1 MTDTRSRRF
10 PKLARRIGQGSLAL
24 VAGFTMFL
32 LFRSP
37 SHDRDWAQSQAV
49 LPSIAFDGPRAT
61 VRNVRNFRYDAAG
74 AVTDPGYDDR
84 TYDLSQL
91 TTVWYGIA
99 HFSSFDGLAHSFLSF
114 EFADGQY
121 LALSIEARREAGV
134 SYNPFFGLFRAYE
147 IIYILADERDVI
159 GLRSHIEGNR
169 VLLYP
174 LQLAPEEGAVLL
186 RTLLQEA
193 DEIIRSPRFYN
204 TLTDNCITGI
214 TDHAKRVSAW
224 RRMFDYR
231 ILLPGFSDGLALD
244 IGALWPGIPLEEA
257 RRRAT
262 IDPDSGP
269 IESERFS
276 VLIRQAMRDRGS

>member
-1 MTDTRSRRF
+1 MK
-10 PKLARRIGQGSLAL
+10 PIVLYLGLAVLAGIGLFSLVL
-24 VAGFTMFL
+24 M
-32 LFRSP
+32 FRSP
-37 SHDRDWAQSQAV
+37 SHDRDWAQSHAV
-49 LPSIAFDGPRAT
+49 LPAIAFDGQRAT
-61 VRNVRNFRYDAAG
+61 LRNVRNFRYDATG

-91 TTVWYGIA
+91 KRVWYGIA

-121 LALSIEARREAGV
+121 LAVSIEARRETGV

-147 IIYILADERDVI
+147 IIYVLADERDVI

-169 VLLYP
+169 VMLYP
-174 LQLAPEEGAVLL
+174 LQLAPEEGAALL
-186 RTLLQEA
+186 RILLSEA
-193 DEIIRSPRFYN
+193 DEITRTPRFYN

-231 ILLPGFSDGLALD
+231 IMLPGYSDGLAFD
-244 IGALWPGIPLEEA
+244 IGALWPGISLEEA

-269 IESERFS
+269 IESEQFS
-276 VLIRQAMRDRGS
+276 VLIRQAMVDRTP